1 MRTIIAPLPFA
12 LAVLAAPAVVMAQPS
27 ADERAEARRH
37 FQTGVQR
44 YQARD
49 FAAALEAFRSAYR
62 IAPHPSVRK
71 NVAACYDELGRAA
84 EAVTEFELFL
94 SESPNVPAAERRAI
108 ETHLHALRRRTAEV
122 TVSLTPAEPF
132 GLAVTVDD
140 AVVSIARPVRVNA
153 GHHTLQV
160 TANGYATTAREFD
173 VAAGE
178 SQTLS
183 LTLEA
188 QTPVATPTP
197 TPTATPPVPTPTP
210 TPATGNGDAS
220 DSVLGTP
227 PGGGSTTPGGD
238 ETPPPILPPP
248 PREESHGLSPGVFYA
263 VAGVTGA
270 AAIAWGVCGALALS
284 TNSDFDASVA
294 RVNTLPAGNPDTVLA
309 QANAQQTADDARRWA
324 LWSDIAMGVTLA
336 GAVAGTI
343 LFLKTDFGGHRVAV
357 SAAPHTHGG
366 ALTLGGTF

>member
-12 LAVLAAPAVVMAQPS
+12 LAVAAVPAVVVAQPS
-27 ADERAEARRH
+27 ADDRTEARRH

-49 FAAALEAFRSAYR
+49 FAAALESFQNAYR

-71 NVAACYDELGRAA
+71 NIAACYDELGRTA

-94 SESPNVPAAERRAI
+94 SESPNVPAPERRTI
-108 ETHLHALRRRTAEV
+108 ETHLRALRRRTAEV

-140 AVVSIARPVRVNA
+140 RVVSIARPVRVNA

-173 VAAGE
+173 ATAGE
-178 SQTLS
+178 TQTLS

-188 QTPVATPTP
+188 QTPIATPTP
-197 TPTATPPVPTPTP
+197 TPAPAPTP
-210 TPATGNGDAS
+210 TPAPGNTEGS
-220 DSVLGTP
+220 DSVIVPP
-227 PGGGSTTPGGD
+227 PGDGSAAPAGGD

-248 PREESHGLSPGVFYA
+248 TQETSRGLSPGIFYA

-270 AAIAWGVCGALALS
+270 AAIAWGVCGILALS

-294 RVNTLPAGNPDTVLA
+294 QVNAMPAGAPDTVLA
-309 QANAQQTADDARRWA
+309 QANSQQLADDARRWA

-357 SAAPHTHGG
+357 SAAPHPHGG
-366 ALTLGGTF
+366 ALTLGATF